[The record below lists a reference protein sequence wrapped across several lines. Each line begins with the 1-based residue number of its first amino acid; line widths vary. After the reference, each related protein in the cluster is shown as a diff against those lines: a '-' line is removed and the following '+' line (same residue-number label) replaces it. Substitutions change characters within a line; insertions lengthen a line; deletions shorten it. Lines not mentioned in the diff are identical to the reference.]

1 MKTTVY
7 RYYTIYRPPMPGAIP
22 RQGLVRVGSYD
33 YKQSIGGV
41 GAWGFAEYD
50 RPLTEK
56 EVYDYEL
63 AEAKNNPLEYEGG
76 LK

>member
-7 RYYTIYRPPMPGAIP
+7 RYYTKYRPPMPGAIP

-33 YKQSIGGV
+33 QKQTFDGI

-50 RPLTEK
+50 RPLT
-56 EVYDYEL
+56 
-63 AEAKNNPLEYEGG
+63 A
-76 LK
+76 